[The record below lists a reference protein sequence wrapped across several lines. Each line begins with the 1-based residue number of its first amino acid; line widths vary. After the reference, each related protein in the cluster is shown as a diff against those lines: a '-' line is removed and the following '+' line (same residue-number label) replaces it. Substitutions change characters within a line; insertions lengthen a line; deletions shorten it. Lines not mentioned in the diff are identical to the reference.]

1 MVKKVEYGI
10 LAIVLSLCLSTR
22 GVAYEV
28 SDKLSIGGVL
38 AGVYQYQSV
47 SNAPGFDDKG
57 RGALPF
63 QTEVCFTPTEND
75 EIFVKF
81 GFAASN
87 GLNESSPFLFS
98 SWAADLEND
107 VKDINGRNRDYLLTA
122 WYKYTVKF
130 GEGHTLGLTGG
141 LLDAT
146 DYVDQNAYANDEFT
160 QFMNEALTNGPNGF
174 FPSYDIGGALEWDS
188 GDFALKVV
196 GMNVGENDDGRNFN
210 WYGAEFAYTLHTRLG
225 EGHYRVIV
233 DRTSKDF
240 NNPAGN
246 KKKSLSCFM
255 LSFDQQLGEVL
266 GAWVRL
272 GKQDDDAAIICE
284 NLYSGGIDINGR
296 LWGRGDDNMGI
307 GYANLRGGN
316 LDVDQTHVLEIYARF
331 ALSSIFALTADVQ
344 YMKDEMKQGDSPR
357 GVIYGL
363 RLTAEF

>member
-1 MVKKVEYGI
+1 
-10 LAIVLSLCLSTR
+10 
-22 GVAYEV
+22 
-28 SDKLSIGGVL
+28 
-38 AGVYQYQSV
+38 
-47 SNAPGFDDKG
+47 
-57 RGALPF
+57 
-63 QTEVCFTPTEND
+63 CFTPTEND

-81 GFAASN
+81 GFAAGN

-130 GEGHTLGLTGG
+130 GEDHTLGLTGG

-240 NNPAGN
+240 NKPSGD
-246 KKKSLSCFM
+246 KKESLSCFM

-307 GYANLRGGN
+307 GYAHLRGGN